1 MSDRSSSIDAEA
13 MSLSNILL
21 QISVLIWLF
30 PPLKQFRGRYFFYFL
45 FLAVSD
51 PIALLLVSFKLT
63 NLPLY
68 VVLDLLSLISLWKPE
83 LLSKKISYLIIP
95 VMIVYY
101 IAGITHYTFIFCF
114 LILLHIIII
123 YLIIRI
129 AVADII
135 EKNRLKY
142 FYFAILLYELTVILK
157 FAFLL
162 ANIKTG
168 LIFFYSTTAFE
179 TMLALFFIL
188 VNENT
193 KLAFR
198 IK

>member
-1 MSDRSSSIDAEA
+1 